1 MPIITNFEDQVIK
14 LIKRNKSPWFAAA
27 MNLGGVAGPSGG
39 SGIPPGGLQG
49 QLIQRRVA
57 YDITEA
63 SYSGI
68 KTTPPSGSL
77 VDNLAHIRFRLDA
90 LESGGGGITSIE
102 VRDEGIKQGDATVLD
117 FIGTGIT
124 ATVSGT
130 IATIISGSGGGNG
143 GTTITFGSENEI
155 PVTNSTSDDFDY
167 DSGFKFDGTELSVPQ
182 VVVTN
187 GNLTV
192 SGYVGIGQDPSIFT
206 PEYPLH
212 VRFLDTGLSLSNING
227 IVIEAQNPSINL
239 MANSQANSSID
250 FINEHTVPGTDAHIK
265 YDNYYRYMEFV
276 VGKNKTA
283 LVFDSSQPN
292 GPFWY
297 PSGILF
303 NPQRLALDFIV
314 RTDTREAFFIDSET
328 SRIGIYAP
336 STLNKY
342 WHNNPPEGTVHIKV
356 ADSGITPTSGAK
368 ELVIESDVS
377 TGMSFLTTD
386 SANESIVFGFA
397 SDSFYHAMIGYGPSY
412 PTHAGKMGLYV
423 ANDVRALITTSGLEF
438 QQSSEISVP
447 AADTL
452 TLSGDSINLDVGLG
466 ALNITTTAISLPTSV
481 DITLENAVDAL
492 NIDSNTLSID
502 ASNGRVGILTAAPTT
517 PLTIGPDPLAPLNAN
532 EMLQLA
538 KTNDVYMTI
547 RDGTAVF
554 LQGSTSGLPFMGTQS
569 NHDIT
574 FRTNNAE
581 KVRIKNTGEVGINT
595 ISPDH
600 LLHIVDDAIGL
611 MMERTGATTNLVGS
625 AAIYKYT
632 TSEDMQDGHGAGLLF
647 AIEDDAAVNNY
658 IAGLQ
663 AIRNGADDTGML
675 RVIVRE
681 GGVERNV
688 VDFKHNE
695 VVFNEDSRD
704 VNYRF
709 EGDGED
715 NLLYIDGGYD
725 SIGIGINSLNST
737 GRKVIAVAGG
747 TAPGA
752 SLTDAAQLWVE
763 DVAAGIADFKMRTE
777 GGVVGRLLNVSTT
790 VYHNTTQSIPNNTWT
805 NLAFNSEISDDEGW
819 HDPTTNNDRIT
830 PLEAGEYMFFLQ
842 NCNFESNSTG
852 QREAQIFSST
862 HGNLNFFTINAI
874 GGGKATFLPV
884 FAHRYISGGYI
895 VCQVRQ
901 NSGGALNIL
910 GFPKFTAIKIK

>member
-1 MPIITNFEDQVIK
+1 MTLKIRPTAIEQDHGPFYFPGIGIGTDTPEYLFHLYDPDNADPYVRHVIEKDDGIPEYRAIGFHAGGIGTRYSGYAARGSKASPAVLEDDD
-14 LIKRNKSPWFAAA
+14 LIVDLTGYGWGDYGASKYKAAGWLKIYADENWVSGSAYASRLDFAA
-27 MNLGGVAGPSGG
+27 
-39 SGIPPGGLQG
+39 IPQG
-49 QLIQRRVA
+49 
-57 YDITEA
+57 EA
-63 SYSGI
+63 SVRRLLSI
-68 KTTPPSGSL
+68 GSL
-77 VDNLAHIRFRLDA
+77 VEINPSKYDIDTVIRGDSEDNL
-90 LESGGGGITSIE
+90 
-102 VRDEGIKQGDATVLD
+102 
-117 FIGTGIT
+117 
-124 ATVSGT
+124 
-130 IATIISGSGGGNG
+130 
-143 GTTITFGSENEI
+143 
-155 PVTNSTSDDFDY
+155 
-167 DSGFKFDGTELSVPQ
+167 
-182 VVVTN
+182 
-187 GNLTV
+187 
-192 SGYVGIGQDPSIFT
+192 
-206 PEYPLH
+206 
-212 VRFLDTGLSLSNING
+212 
-227 IVIEAQNPSINL
+227 
-239 MANSQANSSID
+239 
-250 FINEHTVPGTDAHIK
+250 
-265 YDNYYRYMEFV
+265 
-276 VGKNKTA
+276 
-283 LVFDSSQPN
+283 
-292 GPFWY
+292 
-297 PSGILF
+297 
-303 NPQRLALDFIV
+303 
-314 RTDTREAFFIDSET
+314 
-328 SRIGIYAP
+328 
-336 STLNKY
+336 
-342 WHNNPPEGTVHIKV
+342 
-356 ADSGITPTSGAK
+356 
-368 ELVIESDVS
+368 
-377 TGMSFLTTD
+377 
-386 SANESIVFGFA
+386 
-397 SDSFYHAMIGYGPSY
+397 
-412 PTHAGKMGLYV
+412 LY
-423 ANDVRALITTSGLEF
+423 
-438 QQSSEISVP
+438 
-447 AADTL
+447 
-452 TLSGDSINLDVGLG
+452 
-466 ALNITTTAISLPTSV
+466 
-481 DITLENAVDAL
+481 
-492 NIDSNTLSID
+492 ID
-502 ASNGRVGILTAAPTT
+502 AGNDRVGILTAAPTT

-574 FRTNNAE
+574 FRTNNTE

-595 ISPDH
+595 TSPDH

-611 MMERTGATTNLVGS
+611 MMERTGATTNLVRS

-632 TSEDMQDGHGAGLLF
+632 TSGDMQDGHGAGLLF

-777 GGVVGRLLNVSTT
+777 NNIVGRILNVSTT

-830 PLEAGEYMFFLQ
+830 PLEAGEYMFFLE

-862 HGNLNFFTINAI
+862 HGNLNFFTVNAI

-910 GFPKFTAIKIK
+910 SSPKFTAIKIK